1 MKSPHHW
8 CDDAG
13 ITGEFHAVSRTI
25 RFGPAL
31 FKGAYLSLPT
41 ALKVRQLSSFNLLTC
56 RLPVK
61 DFCVIFRPA
70 AVRVESLYGLVQMQ
84 QPELAVALGIF
95 DAGMAEQQLD
105 AAEATAAD

>member
-13 ITGEFHAVSRTI
+13 ITGEFDAVSC
-25 RFGPAL
+25 AV
-31 FKGAYLSLPT
+31 
-41 ALKVRQLSSFNLLTC
+41 LKVRQLFSFNLLTC

-70 AVRVESLYGLVQMQ
+70 TVRVESLYGLVQMQ
-84 QPELAVALGIF
+84 QPELAIALGIF